1 MVEKSWWLL
10 GLHGLRRLVL
20 HGSGWLVWDIGR
32 DDGACEAGC
41 MSASSWIV
49 VARRGGF
56 VWSRVEFYNRV
67 DVPIQPV
74 VVRVEFREELCG
86 RVG

>member
-20 HGSGWLVWDIGR
+20 HGSGWLVWDIVG
-32 DDGACEAGC
+32 DDDACEAGC
-41 MSASSWIV
+41 LSASSWIV

-56 VWSRVEFYNRV
+56 VWSRVEFYNCV

-74 VVRVEFREELCG
+74 VV
-86 RVG
+86 